1 MTSLVFF
8 IWNVCHKNTFY
19 NGKSFSQFYI
29 LQLVLLSAIRSRV
42 VAFTYKTHCLI
53 LHTITPGDEWPA
65 SFLIRLHLRPSHHLL
80 CSVITIPNYTSPAI
94 GSKFRETRLL
104 LPLLFS
110 IGGAAQVVFWRTTRL
125 NSSRRSCKSSSFSSL
140 LLKTT
145 SFLKKALIVK
155 LSCSRIRWDLY
166 MWIVCSWSC

>member
-1 MTSLVFF
+1 MVSLFHSSISFNWFF
-8 IWNVCHKNTFY
+8 SLQFAHASSLSHTKPIA
-19 NGKSFSQFYI
+19 SFSTPS
-29 LQLVLLSAIRSRV
+29 LLAMNDQ
-42 VAFTYKTHCLI
+42 
-53 LHTITPGDEWPA
+53 P
-65 SFLIRLHLRPSHHLL
+65 PSSYDSIYVPPHHLL

-145 SFLKKALIVK
+145 AFLKKALIVK
-155 LSCSRIRWDLY
+155 LSCSRIR
-166 MWIVCSWSC
+166 